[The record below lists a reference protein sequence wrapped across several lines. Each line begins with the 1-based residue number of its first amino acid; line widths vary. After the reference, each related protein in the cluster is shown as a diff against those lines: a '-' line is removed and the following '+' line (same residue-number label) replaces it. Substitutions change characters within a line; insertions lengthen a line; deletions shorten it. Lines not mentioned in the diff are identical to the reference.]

1 MGTGLHGSALTTIM
15 KRHRSRFFWK
25 LFVGHVVLLTGALVV
40 CVWLIIGEVDQFYES
55 ELTEHLRGYA
65 TLLRERTDGQ
75 FDAAHIDQLDNLA
88 KSHGVHE
95 LRATFI
101 MADGTVLGDT
111 LADPRSME
119 SHATRDEVITAM
131 QTGFGEST
139 RWSDTVKQDMKYV
152 ALQVDES
159 EDLVGV
165 VRVALPMRSITARL
179 ELAQALI
186 WQIAAVALFVAVG
199 LALGLTLMWSRRIER
214 VTSAARLISRG
225 DLSSDIDVEGH
236 DEIAIL
242 ARSVNRMRESLSTQL
257 NMIDRQR
264 RTLQY
269 MLTRLD
275 EGVVVANSDGV
286 VILTNPAAWQLLH
299 LPEPTPQSDEP
310 PTIDELPEN
319 LKELL
324 TSDSTREGK
333 HRIERKITIGEGE
346 SLSILLARVS
356 RISLPHYTQSGNVA
370 TTKDGRILV
379 LTDVTEL
386 TRATQ
391 VKADFVAN
399 ASHELRTPLTAIR
412 AAIETLIS
420 MSADRDASEDAPLLD
435 IIDRHSERLGMMVAD
450 LLDLSWLESGSTR
463 ISPVNVNPNE
473 VLVELGERFTDRLS
487 AQKIIWKIEVDE
499 GGIVDGQP
507 LQIDVR
513 LLNMVLSNLVDNAI
527 KFTPAGGTITV
538 SATRLENEFVF
549 SVCDSGVG
557 IPAEDQ
563 ARIFERFYQV
573 TRARSGVKRG
583 TGLGLSIVRH
593 AVEQMGGRLELKSAL
608 NEGTS
613 IRVLVP
619 LSPPIAITDV
629 DMQSSTNV

>member
-1 MGTGLHGSALTTIM
+1 M
-15 KRHRSRFFWK
+15 RQHRSRFFWK

-40 CVWLIIGEVDQFYES
+40 CVWLIIDEVDQFYES

-65 TLLRERTDGQ
+65 TLLRERAEDQ
-75 FDAAHIDQLDNLA
+75 FDADHKVQLDDLA
-88 KSHGVHE
+88 KTNGVHE
-95 LRATFI
+95 LRTTFI
-101 MADGTVLGDT
+101 LADGTVLGDT
-111 LADPRSME
+111 LADPLSME
-119 SHATRDEVITAM
+119 SHANREEVMAAM
-131 QTGFGEST
+131 KSGFGEST
-139 RWSDTVKQDMKYV
+139 RWSNTVKQHMKYV
-152 ALQVDES
+152 ALPVVDPNG
-159 EDLVGV
+159 LIGV

-186 WQIAAVALFVAVG
+186 WQVAAVALIVAVG

-225 DLSSDIDVEGH
+225 DLSSDIDVEGR
-236 DEIAIL
+236 DEIAML
-242 ARSVNRMRESLSTQL
+242 ARSVNRMRGSLSTQM

-286 VILTNPAAWQLLH
+286 VILANPAAWKLLQVS
-299 LPEPTPQSDEP
+299 EPATSSDEP
-310 PTIDELPEN
+310 PTISALPAALREFLTPDDSLEN
-319 LKELL
+319 K
-324 TSDSTREGK
+324 G
-333 HRIERKITIGEGE
+333 RIERRITLGEGE

-356 RISLPHYTQSGNVA
+356 RISLPDYTQTADVA

-391 VKADFVAN
+391 IKADFVAN

-420 MSADRDASEDAPLLD
+420 MNAERGATEDAALLD
-435 IIDRHSERLGMMVAD
+435 IIDRHSDRLGMMVAD
-450 LLDLSWLESGSTR
+450 LLDLSWLESGTTR
-463 ISPVNVNPNE
+463 VTPVSVDPHE
-473 VLVELGERFTDRLS
+473 LLVDLGERFADRLS
-487 AQKIIWKIEVDE
+487 AQKIDWKTVVDD
-499 GGIVDGQP
+499 GGITEGKE
-507 LQIDVR
+507 LQTDVR
-513 LLNMVLSNLVDNAI
+513 LLNMVLNNLVDNAI
-527 KFTPAGGTITV
+527 KFTASGGSIKV
-538 SATRLENEFVF
+538 VATRCENEFSF
-549 SVCDSGVG
+549 SVTDTGVG
-557 IPAEDQ
+557 IPPEDQ
-563 ARIFERFYQV
+563 SRIFERFYQV

-593 AVEQMGGRLELKSAL
+593 AVEQMGGRLELKSAI

-619 LSPPIAITDV
+619 LSPPSTLTDV
-629 DMQSSTNV
+629 DIQRPASV